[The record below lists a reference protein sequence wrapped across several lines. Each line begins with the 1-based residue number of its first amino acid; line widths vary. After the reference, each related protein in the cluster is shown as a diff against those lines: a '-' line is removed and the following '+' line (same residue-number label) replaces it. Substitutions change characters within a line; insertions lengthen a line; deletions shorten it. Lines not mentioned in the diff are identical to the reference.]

1 MIEKK
6 LTLIITFE
14 TTTQAMAM
22 ESACRSGGIPGR
34 IIPLPEEIS
43 AGCGLSW
50 SVPPEYRELILNYAE
65 EQNLVYDQ
73 CCEIY
78 F

>member
-1 MIEKK
+1 MQKK
-6 LTLIITFE
+6 KRTLIISFE

-22 ESACRSGGIPGR
+22 EMECKKAGLPGR
-34 IIPLPEEIS
+34 MIPLPEEVS

-50 SVPPEYRELILNYAE
+50 SAPPEFKEQILEFLKQRE
-65 EQNLVYDQ
+65 LVYDECQ
-73 CCEIY
+73 EIY